1 MNAPQEWP
9 FFRLAE
15 IAETCSG
22 TTPSRSRRD
31 YFGGTIPWVKTGELT
46 DGLIT
51 KTEEYVTDNALRES
65 ALRLLPKKTLLVAMY
80 GQGQTRGRTGLLGC
94 EATTNQACFA
104 ILPNERIDTEFLQF
118 WFRSSYQRLRFLT
131 ANRGANQPNL
141 NGNVLSEELIP
152 LPSLSIQRTVAEKLR
167 ERFSHV
173 ATARSAVE
181 AQIKAVLAVPA
192 ALTREDTLDCDT
204 SQQPLG
210 DVLDEI
216 TAGVGDAWRN
226 QSVLGATRAG
236 LAPAKEGVGKQP
248 HRYKPVTPGTV
259 FYNPMRILLG
269 SIALVDDGDTSG
281 ITSPDYVV
289 IRGRKGVLHPVWFY
303 YWFRSPAG
311 AEFIKTLT
319 RGAVRERLL
328 FNRLAPGLIPVPTWD
343 RQLVT
348 VERVRAA
355 ERARSSFAARLKVLE
370 KLPATLLR
378 EVFGGEAVAVESEAV
393 VS

>member
-1 MNAPQEWP
+1 MSRIPVHSVTLRDVLHYRKDVIHPSSSHHGTARFVGLEHVESTTGRVLGSVAIDLAQLIGRKPRFETGDIVYGYLRPYLNKVW
-9 FFRLAE
+9 LAE
-15 IAETCSG
+15 
-22 TTPSRSRRD
+22 
-31 YFGGTIPWVKTGELT
+31 F
-46 DGLIT
+46 DGLCSVDQ
-51 KTEEYVTDNALRES
+51 YVFTARDNAYAEYI
-65 ALRLLPKKTLLVAMY
+65 AW
-80 GQGQTRGRTGLLGC
+80 
-94 EATTNQACFA
+94 
-104 ILPNERIDTEFLQF
+104 FL
-118 WFRSSYQRLRFLT
+118 RSSLFLSRAPIDETPGQLPRIRLEE
-131 ANRGANQPNL
+131 
-141 NGNVLSEELIP
+141 VLSVPLE
-152 LPSLSIQRTVAEKLR
+152 LPSVPQQRRIATHIREQFSAAENVR
-167 ERFSHV
+167 R
-173 ATARSAVE
+173 AVE
-181 AQIKAVLAVPA
+181 AQLAAVSALPA
-192 ALTREDTLDCDT
+192 ALTRGDANDTKT
-204 SQQPLG
+204 SKRHLG
-210 DVLDEI
+210 DVLEEI
-216 TAGVGDAWRN
+216 TAGVGDAWRD
-226 QSVLGATRAG
+226 QPVLGATRAG

-289 IRGRKGVLHPVWFY
+289 IRGREGVLHPVWFY

-343 RQLVT
+343 RQLAT
-348 VERVRAA
+348 VEQVRAA

-378 EVFGGEAVAVESEAV
+378 EVFGGEAVAAGAEAV